1 VTSFLSIYTTVQP
14 LTYYL
19 IPYVRGLLLAE
30 GDSCAIIGSK
40 VREMRKSWLWIVLCI
55 LLLPMAGCGLF
66 WTAVLMNFAKGI
78 RGDGHDIWSSDPTP
92 IPADP
97 EVQQAIRVQEAIANK
112 QVMLGMTAAQV
123 RESWGEPDDINRTM
137 TRWGTHEQWV
147 YGPGLTATYVCLDDG
162 IVTSLQD

>member
-1 VTSFLSIYTTVQP
+1 
-14 LTYYL
+14 
-19 IPYVRGLLLAE
+19 
-30 GDSCAIIGSK
+30 
-40 VREMRKSWLWIVLCI
+40 MRKSWLWIVLCI

-66 WTAVLMNFAKGI
+66 WTALLMNFAKGI

-92 IPADP
+92 VPADP
-97 EVQQAIRVQEAIANK
+97 EVQQAIRVQEAIVNK